1 MAEVRQQF
9 RKGAYD
15 FVNKIYNRHVLER
28 QKKRCKG
35 AVHVSSLSAGFLS
48 TDIKNGELHGAE
60 NTADTVTGGAARRSY
75 TTVTPVPDAYNDI
88 WRKGDVSYY
97 SYYRRL
103 KGYKIQVGVLER
115 NLPPC
120 RNNANFRRTFC
131 TSSPYS
137 RCFCWGHGQVVFT
150 RDYSGN
156 GARSEPL
163 YKTKTGYYDILEVMP
178 TATQAQI
185 KTAYY
190 KQSFVYHPDRNAGSD
205 EATVRFSEISE
216 AYTVLGNK
224 ALRKKYD
231 RGLLSQSDLVATARP
246 SSKDSA
252 GSSAKQQTET
262 RRSVV
267 GADIKG
273 GVFDFDKFLKSH
285 YNEQLQRQREIR
297 FRKEEMQKQKEQA
310 MAERNLG
317 RYTEI
322 GVAMLLAMAVGI
334 MMSMRQGNARGIRS
348 EPVNEGHSGTVT
360 LELVLNVSSDL
371 TLPSDDWVEGVI
383 ETLHGQLHHLSQGV
397 VLCGLVLV
405 AHRLK
410 TEEKVVEKEK

>member
-15 FVNKIYNRHVLER
+15 FVNKIYNRHVVER

-35 AVHVSSLSAGFLS
+35 AAHMSPLSAGFLS
-48 TDIKNGELHGAE
+48 TDIKNDELYGAE

-75 TTVTPVPDAYNDI
+75 TTVTPVPVDYNNI
-88 WRKGDVSYY
+88 WREGNVFYY
-97 SYYRRL
+97 SYHRGL
-103 KGYKIQVGVLER
+103 KGFKIQLGVVER
-115 NLPPC
+115 NLPTC
-120 RNNANFRRTFC
+120 RSNANFRRTLC

-137 RCFCWGHGQVVFT
+137 RCLCWGHGHFVFT
-150 RDYSGN
+150 RNYSGN

-163 YKTKTGYYDILEVMP
+163 YKSKTGYYDILEVLP

-190 KQSFVYHPDRNAGSD
+190 KQSFVYHPDRNAGS
-205 EATVRFSEISE
+205 EQATVRFSEISE

-285 YNEQLQRQREIR
+285 YNEQLQRQREMR
-297 FRKEEMQKQKEQA
+297 SRKEEMLKQKEQA
-310 MAERNLG
+310 MAERKLG
-317 RYTEI
+317 KYTEM
-322 GVAMLLAMAVGI
+322 GVAILLAMAVGI
-334 MMSMRQGNARGIRS
+334 MMSFKQG
-348 EPVNEGHSGTVT
+348 
-360 LELVLNVSSDL
+360 
-371 TLPSDDWVEGVI
+371 
-383 ETLHGQLHHLSQGV
+383 
-397 VLCGLVLV
+397 
-405 AHRLK
+405 
-410 TEEKVVEKEK
+410 